1 MLPQQVNIRSEAS
14 TSGMVQQVSQIFAS
28 LEFVEAKLALE
39 QEFSKKDLGQLH
51 HFLGISVQYQPISQ
65 FLSQ

>member
-28 LEFVEAKLALE
+28 LEFVEAKLAYQSIPE
-39 QEFSKKDLGQLH
+39 
-51 HFLGISVQYQPISQ
+51 SVTVHDGDY
-65 FLSQ
+65 